1 VKTTFSITIFSMM
14 TLGTRGL
21 FVTLSINNTQHN
33 SFYCLYA
40 ECRYA
45 ECSIFI
51 VTRSVIMVRG
61 TFFIVMPCVITVS
74 AVMLNVMAPLKQ
86 RRPCQSILGK
96 SQKACQ
102 E

>member
-1 VKTTFSITIFSMM
+1 MMTLSMM
-14 TLGTRGL
+14 TLSMMTLSMMTLSTRGL
-21 FVTLSINNTQHN
+21 FVTLSINDTRHN

-45 ECSIFI
+45 ECRIFI
-51 VTRSVIMVRG
+51 VL
-61 TFFIVMPCVITVS
+61 PCVITVS

-86 RRPCQSILGK
+86 RRPCRPILGQ